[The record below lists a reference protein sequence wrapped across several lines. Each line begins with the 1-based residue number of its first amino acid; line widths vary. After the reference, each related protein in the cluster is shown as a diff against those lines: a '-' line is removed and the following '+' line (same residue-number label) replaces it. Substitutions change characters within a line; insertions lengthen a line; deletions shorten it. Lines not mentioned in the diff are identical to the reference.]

1 MSVLAATRDPK
12 LSDRLR
18 SKEFFD
24 DPYDTYRYMRENAP
38 VFFDEP
44 SKLWFITR
52 HEDVERA
59 LDNPSIYSSSRG
71 NALQDTPLR
80 VGKTLGSMDPPRHD
94 QLRGIIGRGLNP
106 RRINAAIPHFRSAV
120 INRLDALGDRR
131 RCDLVKDIT
140 RPVIL
145 EILGIMLGLDPEAAA
160 RGASLQEGLFHH
172 TDGPLGSA
180 MSPEDFGGVIALL
193 RNQLER
199 RKSDLSDDLFSVL
212 LEAQASGLEISDDEI
227 VANMSTVLLAGAAS
241 LGHFAPNIFHALWRH
256 PDQARKVAADLD
268 LLDQSIEEAVRWDT
282 STQAFARHL
291 LQDVTVA
298 GTAIPA
304 GSRLAVVY
312 ASANRDST
320 VIKDADTFD
329 IFRGRVRQFGFGGG
343 VHHCL
348 GAPAARLFCKSL
360 AQELLPAL
368 GVCEMDLAQ
377 ATRVQHFMVRGFV
390 SLPISW

>member
-1 MSVLAATRDPK
+1 MSELAVMSDPK
-12 LSDRLR
+12 LSEILR
-18 SKEFFD
+18 KKEFFD
-24 DPYDTYRYMRENAP
+24 NPYDTYRYMRENAP
-38 VFFDEP
+38 VFYDQP

-52 HEDVERA
+52 HEDVARA

-106 RRINAAIPHFRSAV
+106 RRINAAIPHFRTAV
-120 INRLDALGDRR
+120 INRIEAVAGQR

-145 EILGIMLGLDPEAAA
+145 EVLGIMLGLDAEAAA
-160 RGASLQEGLFHH
+160 RGAKLQEGLFHH

-193 RNQLER
+193 RDQLER
-199 RKSDLSDDLFSVL
+199 RKCELSDDLFSVL
-212 LEAQASGLEISDDEI
+212 LEAQASGLQVSNEEII
-227 VANMSTVLLAGAAS
+227 ANMSTVLLAGAAS
-241 LGHFAPNIFHALWRH
+241 LGHFAPNIFHALWSH
-256 PDQARKVAADLD
+256 PDQAKKVAADLD
-268 LLDQSIEEAVRWDT
+268 LLDQAIEEAVRWDT
-282 STQAFARHL
+282 STQAFARHTL
-291 LQDVTVA
+291 ADVTVA
-298 GTAIPA
+298 GTNIPA

-320 VIKDADTFD
+320 VIENADTFD
-329 IFRGRVRQFGFGGG
+329 IFRSRVRHFGFGGG

-348 GAPAARLFCKSL
+348 GASAARLFCKSL
-360 AQELLPAL
+360 ALELLPAL
-368 GVCEMDLAQ
+368 GLCEMDLPA
-377 ATRVQHFMVRGFV
+377 ATRVEHFMVRGFV